1 MISLVTKR
9 DSKFPSELRTNICPS
24 ATSIVAAL
32 PSASTVKRA
41 PVAVEEGQIVGR
53 TTNGAIVG
61 QKLQPSMVDDGGI
74 PFAKLPQI
82 GPGQVLGVPVN
93 NNVNAPNADVQ
104 ALDISSVAG
113 RPLTASVAAPNNPQD
128 NNLWYYCGEEVG
140 DAARLYIFRDDS
152 WVDACLLYTSPSPRD
167 RQKSRMPSS
176 A

>member
-1 MISLVTKR
+1 MLVT
-9 DSKFPSELRTNICPS
+9 DSSGDLT
-24 ATSIVAAL
+24 TL
-32 PSASTVKRA
+32 T
-41 PVAVEEGQIVGR
+41 VEEGRIVGR

-104 ALDISSVAG
+104 ALDLASIAG
-113 RPLTASVAAPNNPQD
+113 RPLTASVAAPNNP
-128 NNLWYYCGEEVG
+128 
-140 DAARLYIFRDDS
+140 
-152 WVDACLLYTSPSPRD
+152 CLLYTSPSPRD
-167 RQKSRMPSS
+167 RQKTRMPSS